1 MVICFSCRSF
11 NTLRMVVV
19 CSAVYPVA
27 FGLTM
32 LAQKIFP
39 CCNYAMQFCAISL
52 FYLLAWVCF
61 RVFPMLF
68 GKSSKEWFSFVSLFV
83 IVNSG
88 ANGFTYICNNKERYE
103 NRKICGCWLPN
114 QWDTIHCEMD
124 GMKIQIC
131 CRTPEELFALI
142 LTKGRHGSG
151 QMRLDIVYNQ
161 FGALKLP
168 LTIANGLALRATFD
182 RLHEEN
188 CFRIV
193 NKITDVLS
201 GASVIFRPLG
211 STEEELKFSH
221 NLNLLKKPFRGEYRL
236 LFIDGEYAK
245 LRTRIRCTP
254 AAEAVEFTTHHV
266 CRVAYALRNMGPIK
280 CNCKTP
286 YPMRL
291 DLVKNHDY
299 VSVRIH
305 SDSRAG
311 RVLSLAFLKIARH
324 TLQLALKSR
333 RRRLVVCTALI
344 RKPMLCW
351 NLYTKIVN
359 KVGNLLRENCRIYS
373 VSSTKAMHLRG
384 DYDVIQM
391 FYAINYGPD
400 IELIEWEAR
409 RLSFIRPLER
419 LKQRWPLPGVTN
431 SLQ

>member
-19 CSAVYPVA
+19 CSAVYP
-27 FGLTM
+27 
-32 LAQKIFP
+32 
-39 CCNYAMQFCAISL
+39 
-52 FYLLAWVCF
+52 
-61 RVFPMLF
+61 
-68 GKSSKEWFSFVSLFV
+68 
-83 IVNSG
+83 
-88 ANGFTYICNNKERYE
+88 
-103 NRKICGCWLPN
+103 
-114 QWDTIHCEMD
+114 
-124 GMKIQIC
+124 IQIC
-131 CRTPEELFALI
+131 CRTPVELFALI

-151 QMRLDIVYNQ
+151 QMRLDIVYSQ

-168 LTIANGLALRATFD
+168 LTMEGGLAMRASFD
-182 RLHEEN
+182 RLKEEN

-211 STEEELKFSH
+211 STEDELKFSH

-254 AAEAVEFTTHHV
+254 AAEAV
-266 CRVAYALRNMGPIK
+266 
-280 CNCKTP
+280 
-286 YPMRL
+286 
-291 DLVKNHDY
+291 KNHDY

-324 TLQLALKSR
+324 TLQL
-333 RRRLVVCTALI
+333 
-344 RKPMLCW
+344 LCW

-359 KVGNLLRENCRIYS
+359 KVGNLLRENCWIYS
-373 VSSTKAMHLRG
+373 VSSTKTMHLRG

-419 LKQRWPLPGVTN
+419 LKQRWPLPSVTN